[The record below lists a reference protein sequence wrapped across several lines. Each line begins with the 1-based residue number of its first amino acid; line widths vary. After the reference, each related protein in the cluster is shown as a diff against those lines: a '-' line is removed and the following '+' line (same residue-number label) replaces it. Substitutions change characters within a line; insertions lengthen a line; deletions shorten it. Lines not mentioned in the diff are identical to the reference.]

1 MTQATL
7 ANALLLRG
15 TTRADMAHIVVRYVC
30 VTPSHVASA
39 VPGEVGALIEHS
51 GTYGYCPGHA
61 SGRHRW
67 RNNICVTL
75 DRLVS
80 GEVRF
85 AARAIR

>member
-1 MTQATL
+1 MAQAVL

-15 TTRADMAHIVVRYVC
+15 TTRTDMAQIVVRYVC

-39 VPGEVGALIEHS
+39 VPGEVGTLIEHS

-61 SGRHRW
+61 AGRHHW
-67 RNNICVTL
+67 RNNIHVTL

-85 AARAIR
+85 TLSR